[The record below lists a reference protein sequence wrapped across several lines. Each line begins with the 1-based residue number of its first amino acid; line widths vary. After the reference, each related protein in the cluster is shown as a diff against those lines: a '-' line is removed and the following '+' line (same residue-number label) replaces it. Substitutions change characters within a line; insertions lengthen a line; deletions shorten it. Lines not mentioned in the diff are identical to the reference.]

1 MARLMVTSGRSQ
13 LPNPPKRILAVFQPH
28 RYSRT
33 NEFLYE
39 FARSLGEADAVL
51 LAPVF
56 SAGENPIQGATSESL
71 AKAIRIQHPSLPVA
85 VAENLNQL
93 TLLVHKHSLKGDLVL
108 AMGAG
113 NINNLWRQ
121 LTHLDNAKRCPPS
134 LAA

>member
-1 MARLMVTSGRSQ
+1 M
-13 LPNPPKRILAVFQPH
+13 FQPH

-33 NEFLYE
+33 NEFLYD
-39 FARSLGEADAVL
+39 FARALGEADAVL
-51 LAPVF
+51 LAPVY

-85 VAENLNQL
+85 VAENFNQL
-93 TLLVHKHSLKGDLVL
+93 TLLVQKHSLKGDLVL

-121 LTHLDNAKRCPPS
+121 LTRLDNAKRCPPS